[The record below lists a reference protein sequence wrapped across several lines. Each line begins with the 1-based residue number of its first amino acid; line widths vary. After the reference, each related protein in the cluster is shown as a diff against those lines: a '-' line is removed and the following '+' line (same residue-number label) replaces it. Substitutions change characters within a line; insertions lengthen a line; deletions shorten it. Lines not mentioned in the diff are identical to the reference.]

1 VYATQ
6 GRYNA
11 RVSKLKH
18 YYGLNHLHY
27 LTTIMRFRVWQR
39 RFYDMNI
46 WNSKKRDKKLN
57 YMHNHP
63 VKRGLVKYP
72 GDWPWSR
79 RGGEVLFL
87 E

>member
-1 VYATQ
+1 VAHTSRRFFVGMYATQ
-6 GRYNA
+6 GRYNVG
-11 RVSKLKH
+11 VSKLRH

-27 LTTIMRFRVWQR
+27 
-39 RFYDMNI
+39 MNI
-46 WNSKKRDKKLN
+46 WSPKKRDEKLN
-57 YMHNHP
+57 YMHNNP
-63 VKRGLVKYP
+63 LKRGLVKHP